1 MKKKELKYAMP
12 ALSQK
17 TKGILYVVVAA
28 FGFSMMS
35 VFVKLSGDL
44 PAFQKA
50 FFRNFIALLFILA
63 MMRREKIPFR
73 PEKGNIPAL
82 FGRCFCGTVG
92 LLCNFYA
99 IGQLNLSDANM
110 LNKLSPFFAILFSV
124 FLLKEKP
131 SWVQVL
137 GVLVALMGLA
147 RVPMLDV
154 AAGWA
159 GLQVAHAGVHPAFW
173 IYFAG
178 AFACGAAACLKCRW
192 MPHIGVLTCAAALA
206 AVLTLEAPAP
216 VALLFLVMI
225 GFIAFIVSVYSLGYM
240 AHAHRQGWYW
250 FFLLLTFASLA
261 GIVSTPDMAAMYGYW
276 ELMTFASYFLV
287 VHEADRVAFDAG
299 FKYYLMCAG
308 GALLM
313 LPGLDGRSVSLS
325 HES

>member
-73 PEKGNIPAL
+73 LEKGNIPAL

-137 GVLVALMGLA
+137 GVLVAFAGSVCIIKPSF
-147 RVPMLDV
+147 RNP
-154 AAGWA
+154 AAF
-159 GLQVAHAGVHPAFW
+159 PA
-173 IYFAG
+173 FAG
-178 AFACGAAACLKCRW
+178 AIGGMGAGAAYTFVRKLGARQENSKRIVFYFSAFSCLACLPFLIFSFRPMTAFQLICLILAGTFACVGQLGITKAYLCAPAKE
-192 MPHIGVLTCAAALA
+192 ISVYDYTQVIFAAALG
-206 AVLTLEAPAP
+206 
-216 VALLFLVMI
+216 FLVF
-225 GFIAFIVSVYSLGYM
+225 GDVPDALSVLGYVLIC
-240 AHAHRQGWYW
+240 G
-250 FFLLLTFASLA
+250 A
-261 GIVSTPDMAAMYGYW
+261 GVGMYFYNNRKAA
-276 ELMTFASYFLV
+276 A
-287 VHEADRVAFDAG
+287 
-299 FKYYLMCAG
+299 
-308 GALLM
+308 
-313 LPGLDGRSVSLS
+313 
-325 HES
+325 